1 MDSTVFALLSIA
13 PKIIR
18 RVSVQS
24 QFVRSVKE
32 EEVPT
37 VQNAPVP
44 ALMFRAGTDMVL
56 PSAHAHTAQ
65 VHNALPEVVCYY
77 EHLHGRCDRRLR
89 LHRLSRGSSSVTA
102 WVQG

>member
-1 MDSTVFALLSIA
+1 MRKMF
-13 PKIIR
+13 P
-18 RVSVQS
+18 VQS

-56 PSAHAHTAQ
+56 PSAYIDPDDRYRVYVVHAIEFCITYMLQYSATRKL
-65 VHNALPEVVCYY
+65 A
-77 EHLHGRCDRRLR
+77 
-89 LHRLSRGSSSVTA
+89 
-102 WVQG
+102 

>member
-18 RVSVQS
+18 RVPVQS

-56 PSAHAHTAQ
+56 PSAYIDPDDRYRVYVVHAI
-65 VHNALPEVVCYY
+65 EF
-77 EHLHGRCDRRLR
+77 
-89 LHRLSRGSSSVTA
+89 S
-102 WVQG
+102 